1 MLKKLTCELRPYCD
15 YCRIHCGIVW
25 FQHTRSLDPKEI
37 ANIMKNVNSKNP
49 PLSQK
54 EYEYILCVR
63 CYCESNFPLLLT
75 HHDFKKICVNDRLDP
90 GRKKRNKRKKR
101 EKRRR
106 EEGAPDEDD
115 EGKEENEEKSH
126 LEDEEEGERKKEE
139 INATISK
146 LIASLHVRKWT
157 LEETDCLLE
166 LVQKHEENW
175 AAVHEDLKKK
185 GYCKDIDTEQL
196 ILYFLTL
203 PERGVVQLSEEYED
217 EQFVEA
223 NFSNNRISIQDRL
236 SERKLNDSV
245 QFSFKASDQ
254 LIDEMTR
261 QASQREFEWKA
272 NL

>member
-1 MLKKLTCELRPYCD
+1 MKLHLLLSNLGVINSHNPSFSLETSNKTHIFRTNLNGKRELLAHELTTNRRSALENSQNDVLKKLTHELRPYCD

-106 EEGAPDEDD
+106 EEGAPEEED

-139 INATISK
+139 INNTISK
-146 LIASLHVRKWT
+146 LIASLNVRKWT
-157 LEETDCLLE
+157 LEETDYLLE

-175 AAVHEDLKKK
+175 AAVH
-185 GYCKDIDTEQL
+185 
-196 ILYFLTL
+196 
-203 PERGVVQLSEEYED
+203 
-217 EQFVEA
+217 
-223 NFSNNRISIQDRL
+223 
-236 SERKLNDSV
+236 
-245 QFSFKASDQ
+245 
-254 LIDEMTR
+254 
-261 QASQREFEWKA
+261 
-272 NL
+272 